1 LQLSLHADY
10 ACRVL
15 IYLGVRGAPRS
26 SIEEIARAFKISENH
41 LVKVVHRLGQL
52 GFIETT
58 RGRNGGLRLAR
69 DPELISM
76 GDVIRR
82 MEPHFEVVE
91 CFSSTSNTCPITG
104 ICGLQP
110 ALWKARDA
118 FLQTLDAVSLSSVIG
133 NREALM
139 QTLGATTPA

>member
-1 LQLSLHADY
+1 MQLSLHADY

-15 IYLGVRGAPRS
+15 IYLASRDASRS

-52 GFIETT
+52 GFIETM
-58 RGRNGGLRLAR
+58 RGRNGGLRLGR
-69 DPELISM
+69 DPKSISM
-76 GDVIRR
+76 GDVIRS

-110 ALWKARDA
+110 ALFKARDA
-118 FLQTLDAVSLSSVIG
+118 FLQTLDGVTLASVTQ
-133 NREALM
+133 NHEALR
-139 QTLGATTPA
+139 QSLGATPA

>member
-15 IYLGVRGAPRS
+15 IYLAAREVTRA
-26 SIEEIARAFKISENH
+26 SIEEIAGAFRISENH
-41 LVKVVHRLGQL
+41 LVKVVHRLGQE

-58 RGRNGGLRLAR
+58 RGRNGGIRLAR
-69 DPELISM
+69 APENISI
-76 GDVIRR
+76 GDVIRK

-91 CFSSTSNTCPITG
+91 CFNATSNRCPITG

-110 ALWKARDA
+110 ALMKARDA
-118 FLQTLDAVSLSSVIG
+118 FLQTLDAVTLASVTIH
-133 NREALM
+133 REALSR
-139 QTLGATTPA
+139 TLAETPA

>member
-1 LQLSLHADY
+1 MQLSLHADY

-15 IYLGVRGAPRS
+15 IYLASRDAARS

-52 GFIETT
+52 GFITTT
-58 RGRNGGLRLAR
+58 RGRNGGLRLGR

-91 CFSSTSNTCPITG
+91 CFSSTSNSCPITG

-110 ALWKARDA
+110 ALFKARDA
-118 FLQTLDAVSLSSVIG
+118 FLQTLDSVSLASVTQ
-133 NREALM
+133 NHEALR
-139 QTLGATTPA
+139 QSLGATPA